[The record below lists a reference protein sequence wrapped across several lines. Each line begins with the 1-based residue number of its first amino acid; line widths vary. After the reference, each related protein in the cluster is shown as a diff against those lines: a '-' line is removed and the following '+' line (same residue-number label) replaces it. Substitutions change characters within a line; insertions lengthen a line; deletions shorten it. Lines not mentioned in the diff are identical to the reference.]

1 MCWNVQI
8 ADEES
13 LPPSYDVAI
22 KLGLL
27 PDYSSV
33 MLADASARLEE
44 SQVSDPPNPPDP
56 PERWGMGGGREGEE
70 GEEIFHPNRPRK
82 CLQSNRTVCVLRFDP
97 VFTSLIVKS
106 ISG

>member
-1 MCWNVQI
+1 MLPLDWRNHKSAIHQI
-8 ADEES
+8 HQIHQSDE
-13 LPPSYDVAI
+13 
-22 KLGLL
+22 G
-27 PDYSSV
+27 
-33 MLADASARLEE
+33 
-44 SQVSDPPNPPDP
+44 
-56 PERWGMGGGREGEE
+56 WGGGGREGEE